1 MHGGGGASGLSDDN
15 PENVAASA
23 APGTGAEASRDDHV
37 HRNTFS
43 TTTPSAV
50 AVVGA
55 VGGENLPAR
64 ADHAHSG
71 AFLSNA
77 DPQDVAADGESG
89 DNSGAARSDHIHGLP
104 IDNTLQF
111 DGSGQMGVSIGDVVE
126 HLQQNVRY
134 YTSDS
139 PDHQTDGSAAGQVYT
154 TSRYPKN
161 IARVKAEVRPE
172 TPSIYKAGIYTVND
186 DNDIIAVLGQSV
198 DSVEVPADTTR
209 TLTFSLLAE
218 SDSALGVPLTGEERI
233 AVLIRR
239 VGAGNSADTRL
250 RHGGEAAS
258 SPNTS
263 YPDAE
268 NDFVLVNHVIYQHEN
283 PAAGNDTESHGT
295 SIRGNIRIYYTVT
308 IDHGSLVGDG
318 TVNAAHIDSESATD
332 GQVLTADGS
341 GGATWEAGSGG
352 GGGGSGYG
360 DWASI
365 GSVTG
370 AISGNPV
377 TVALNANET
386 IDDYE
391 ELYIHIEANNAND
404 QRVVSPRFRVS
415 DIPTTTLA
423 GGGLGLPFAGN
434 ATDEG
439 AVLVRRNADGDSL
452 VLDAFGSVINFPAT
466 AVTSIFARALTT
478 GGGGGGASLSDA
490 DPEDV
495 GTTAPGT
502 NAEASRSDHVHAG
515 DIDLADATPEDVGT
529 ASAGNLC

>member
-1 MHGGGGASGLSDDN
+1 MT
-15 PENVAASA
+15 SA
-23 APGTGAEASRDDHV
+23 APGTGDEASRDDHV
-37 HRNTFS
+37 HRSTFS

-71 AFLSNA
+71 AFLSDA
-77 DPQDVAADGESG
+77 DPQDVTDDGESG

-111 DGSGQMGVSIGDVVE
+111 DGSDQLGVSIGDVVE
-126 HLQQNVRY
+126 HLQENVRY

-139 PDHQTDGSAAGQVYT
+139 PDHQTDGSAAGHVYT

-161 IARVKAEVRPE
+161 ISRVKAEVRPD
-172 TPSIYKAGIYTVND
+172 TPSVYKAGIYTVDSSNQ
-186 DNDIIAVLGQSV
+186 IIAVLGQSA
-198 DSVEVPADTTR
+198 DTAEIPANTTR

-218 SDSALGVPLTGEERI
+218 SDSTLGIPLAGGERI

-239 VGAGNSADTRL
+239 AGDGNNADTRL
-250 RHGGEAAS
+250 RHGNEAAN

-263 YPDAE
+263 YADAE
-268 NDFVLVNHVIYQHEN
+268 NDFVNVNHVIYQHEN
-283 PAAGNDTESHGT
+283 PANGNNTDSHGT
-295 SIRGNIRIYYTVT
+295 GIRGNIRIYYTVT

-318 TVNAAHIDSESATD
+318 QVNAAHIDSESATD
-332 GQVLTADGS
+332 GYVLTADGS
-341 GGATWEAGSGG
+341 GGAAWEAASGG
-352 GGGGSGYG
+352 GGGGGSGSGYG

-377 TVALNANET
+377 TVALNTNET

-391 ELYIHIEANNAND
+391 ELYIHIEANDTND
-404 QRVVSPRFRVS
+404 QRVVSGRFRVS

-423 GGGLGLPFAGN
+423 GGGLGIPFAGN
-434 ATDEG
+434 NTDEG
-439 AVLVRRNADGDSL
+439 AILVRRNAAGDSL

-466 AVTSIFARALTT
+466 TVTSIFAR
-478 GGGGGGASLSDA
+478 SLQRA
-490 DPEDV
+490 VVVAVRRCLMQTLKMWGLRPRARLRMQAV
-495 GTTAPGT
+495 RTMCM
-502 NAEASRSDHVHAG
+502 
-515 DIDLADATPEDVGT
+515 LAT
-529 ASAGNLC
+529 